1 MPASK
6 LDTALAWLSEQRPAM
21 SRMLERLV
29 LQNSF
34 TRHREGVN
42 AVVAMLAPE
51 LERLGLAPERI
62 PSARFGDHLA
72 FATAAR
78 GPAAFLV
85 GHTDTVFAPGTFETW
100 RVEGDRAR
108 GPAVCDMKGGLVVT
122 LFGLEALAR
131 GGLLDRVPLRGMW
144 VSDEETGSP
153 ESQEIIRVRVQGCA
167 CALGFEAGR
176 AEDRIVTRRKGLA
189 SLEVEA
195 RGVPAHSGNAHQR
208 GRSAI
213 WSLARFVDRVQAVT
227 DYTSGITVNVGR
239 IEGGTT
245 RNTVPAHA
253 RCEVD
258 VRFLTAADGERVAR
272 EIEQAAAAAAVEG
285 TSLEVRRSG
294 SRPPLERTE
303 ASGALAAEYGAC
315 QAEGGLG
322 SGEAP
327 PAGGGSDA
335 STTSAAGVAS
345 IDGLGPRGSGF
356 HTPEE
361 TIDLGS
367 LVPKAAALV
376 RFLAR
381 RVVSEAM
388 SS

>member
-1 MPASK
+1 MPASM
-6 LDTALAWLSEQRPAM
+6 LDSALTWLSAQRFAM
-21 SRMLERLV
+21 SRMLERLAR
-29 LQNSF
+29 QNSF
-34 TRHREGVN
+34 TRHSEGVN
-42 AVVAMLAPE
+42 AVVAILAAE
-51 LERLGLAPERI
+51 LERLGLAPQRI

-72 FATAAR
+72 FDTAAP
-78 GPAAFLV
+78 GPAIFLI

-100 RVEGDRAR
+100 RAEGDLAC
-108 GPAVCDMKGGLVVT
+108 GPGVCDMKGGLVVT
-122 LFGLEALAR
+122 LFALEALAR
-131 GGLLDRVPLRGMW
+131 GGLLDRVPLRGLW

-153 ESQEIIRVRVQGCA
+153 ESQAITRARVQGCA
-167 CALGFEAGR
+167 CALGFESGR

-189 SLEVEA
+189 SLEVQA
-195 RGVPAHSGNAHQR
+195 RGIPAHAGNAHHR

-213 WSLARFVDRVQAVT
+213 WSLARFVDRVQSLT
-227 DYTSGITVNVGR
+227 DYASGVTVNVGM

-253 RCEVD
+253 CCEVD
-258 VRFLTAADGERVAR
+258 VRFLTAADGVRIAQ
-272 EIEQAAAAAAVEG
+272 EIERAASSTALEG
-285 TSLEVRRSG
+285 TRLEVRPSS

-303 ASGALAAEYGAC
+303 ASAALAVEYGAC
-315 QAEGGLG
+315 QAESGLG

-327 PAGGGSDA
+327 LAGGGSDA
-335 STTSAAGVAS
+335 STTSAAGVPS

-381 RVVSEAM
+381 RAGDRVVV
-388 SS
+388 